1 MFDAS
6 RLNRVRGAIRS
17 AMGLPGGTGTGSE
30 RVLVVDDD
38 PQVRSLLDK
47 VIRRMGFETRM
58 LETLD
63 AVDAPA
69 PAGAA
74 LLLLDLHVGG
84 DHALTLV
91 EQLSMAGITLP
102 VVLMSGYGTRALD
115 LARAAC
121 AEQNCPVAG
130 ILSKPFEMAALETI
144 LARFRV
150 RKSAQMQN
158 LRDALEN
165 GEVVPFY
172 QPVIDMRSGRVIGA
186 EALVRWVHPEHGVML
201 PADILAEAGA
211 QGLMAALTRRMLDQ
225 GLSDWSGLADGSGHF
240 DVSVNVPADIVMQ
253 GCFVTQVIDLLA
265 LRGVPARRLTLELT
279 GSLSALDVPQ
289 ICTALCS
296 LRSAGVN
303 LALDDFGVGQSSL
316 MALRDL
322 PFNKIKLDRAF
333 VTHAETRPEERMIMA
348 SVTRLSRDFGLESVA
363 EGIETAGCFDLAREL
378 GMDFGQGYLMGA
390 PVPREAFH
398 TRRVPLR

>member
-1 MFDAS
+1 
-6 RLNRVRGAIRS
+6 
-17 AMGLPGGTGTGSE
+17 
-30 RVLVVDDD
+30 
-38 PQVRSLLDK
+38 
-47 VIRRMGFETRM
+47 
-58 LETLD
+58 
-63 AVDAPA
+63 
-69 PAGAA
+69 
-74 LLLLDLHVGG
+74 
-84 DHALTLV
+84 
-91 EQLSMAGITLP
+91 
-102 VVLMSGYGTRALD
+102 
-115 LARAAC
+115 
-121 AEQNCPVAG
+121 
-130 ILSKPFEMAALETI
+130 
-144 LARFRV
+144 
-150 RKSAQMQN
+150 
-158 LRDALEN
+158 
-165 GEVVPFY
+165 
-172 QPVIDMRSGRVIGA
+172 MRSGRVIGA

-253 GCFVTQVIDLLA
+253 GGFVTQVIDLLA